1 VLTKTVQCGSREEAE
16 ALAKKVLAQAKAQ
29 GFGNEQKVDTSFE
42 EFEQRVEDM
51 IGTLAAH
58 RNDLRTEA
66 AKEFAKAAAETREID
81 EAFRVTYGNGEGER
95 AMAEPSADDIAFAA
109 LLAENRQLREF
120 MRLVGRFTKLFKK
133 SMKRERVQ
141 GGVLHRGT
149 ERAKDLSRLLPS
161 EVALLGTAMRLEQ
174 MARIAEGRARGF
186 KTSRMAQRGQGPF
199 EIALDNSGS
208 MDFANEDFAPTV
220 KWAMARAFACAA
232 ALYAA
237 DNKRK
242 VGLTIFND
250 GAWSV
255 DCDLSSKKG
264 RVAFIKA
271 VLGLRVAGGTSFDP
285 LLRHLAA
292 KKLAAGA
299 DILLVSDG
307 AGPITPA
314 LAKEYFKTRD
324 LAYIVIGNLRDSD
337 ETLTA
342 CAEGR
347 MAIGKDLLNDPK
359 AIAVAAEALRPK

>member
-1 VLTKTVQCGSREEAE
+1 MTRTVQCGSRAEAE

-42 EFEQRVEDM
+42 EFEQKVEDM

-58 RNDLRTEA
+58 RSDLRKEA
-66 AKEFAKAAAETREID
+66 AKEFAKATAETQEIED
-81 EAFRVTYGNGEGER
+81 AFRTAYGHGAGDH

-109 LLAENRQLREF
+109 LLAENKRLRDF

-133 SMKRERVQ
+133 TMKRERVQ

-161 EVALLGTAMRLEQ
+161 EVALLGTAMRMEQ

-199 EIALDNSGS
+199 EIALDDSGS
-208 MDFANEDFAPTV
+208 MDFVHHGFEV
-220 KWAMARAFACAA
+220 GQKWSMARAFACAA

-242 VGLTIFND
+242 VGLTLFNGD
-250 GAWSV
+250 AKSV
-255 DCDLSSKKG
+255 PCDLSGKRG
-264 RVAFIKA
+264 RVDFIKA
-271 VLGLRVAGGTSFDP
+271 VLGLRVSGGTEFDP

-307 AGPITPA
+307 NGSITPE

-324 LAYIVIGNLRDSD
+324 LAYIVIGDPSDSN